1 MNAYVSQLTMHFGSA
16 TTVGSLFGIRATDNS
31 GKYKLCTPEG
41 GRVHQMYQ
49 DDEGNL
55 YEYDDLARGELDEE
69 TNTISVVSD
78 EDIKAAKESKLPD
91 NVITLTAHDKNDVEE
106 FLFPS
111 GNQAYIFK
119 PVIKK
124 GKKVVEDPVNVQWY
138 DFINTILR
146 ETDTALIGK
155 CNLRNHEGLFRLGRY
170 QGYITLQKQMYPEEL
185 NRFDEWT
192 SSLELP
198 VRNKANEL
206 SRRAIKGFEPKEYED
221 EVKKRLVKLTPGAV
235 QNSRT
240 VDTSP
245 AVASEFSMLEAL
257 EEFTV

>member
-1 MNAYVSQLTMHFGSA
+1 MNAYVSQLTMQFGSA
-16 TTVGSLFGIRATDNS
+16 TTIGSLFGIRATDNS
-31 GKYKLCTPEG
+31 GKYKLCSPEG
-41 GRVHQMYQ
+41 QRVHQMYQ

-55 YEYDDLARGELDEE
+55 FEYDELKRGKLNEE
-69 TNTISVVSD
+69 TNTVDIVSE
-78 EDIKAAKESKLPD
+78 EDIKSAKESKLPD
-91 NVITLTAHDKNDVEE
+91 NVITLTAHDKNEIDE

-111 GNQAYIFK
+111 GSQAYIFK
-119 PVIKK
+119 PVVKN
-124 GKKVVEDPVNVQWY
+124 GKKVIEDPINVQWY

-170 QGYITLQKQMYPEEL
+170 KGYITLQKQMYPEEL
-185 NRFDEWT
+185 NQFDEWT

-206 SRRAIKGFEPKEYED
+206 SRKAIKTFEPKKYED
-221 EVKKRLVKLTPGAV
+221 EVKKRLVKLTPGSIP
-235 QNSRT
+235 QSRSVNT
-240 VDTSP
+240 DP
-245 AVASEFSMLEAL
+245 VASEFSMLKAL

>member
-1 MNAYVSQLTMHFGSA
+1 MNAYVSQLEMNFGSA

-31 GKYKLCTPEG
+31 GKYKLCTPDG
-41 GRVHQMYQ
+41 GRVHQKYQ

-55 YEYDDLARGELDEE
+55 FEYDDLARGILDEE
-69 TNTISVVSD
+69 TNTIRVVSD

-91 NVITLTAHDKNDVEE
+91 NVINLTAHDKNEIEE
-106 FLFPS
+106 FLFPA
-111 GNQAYIFK
+111 GTQAYIFK
-119 PVIKK
+119 PVIKN
-124 GKKVVEDPVNVQWY
+124 GKKVVEDSVNVQWY

-192 SSLELP
+192 SSLDLP

-206 SRRAIKGFEPKEYED
+206 SRRAIKSFEPKQYED
-221 EVKKRLVKLTPGAV
+221 DVKKRLVKLAPGAISK
-235 QNSRT
+235 SRS
-240 VDTSP
+240 VDTTP
-245 AVASEFSMLEAL
+245 VASEFSLLQAL
-257 EEFTV
+257 EDFTV